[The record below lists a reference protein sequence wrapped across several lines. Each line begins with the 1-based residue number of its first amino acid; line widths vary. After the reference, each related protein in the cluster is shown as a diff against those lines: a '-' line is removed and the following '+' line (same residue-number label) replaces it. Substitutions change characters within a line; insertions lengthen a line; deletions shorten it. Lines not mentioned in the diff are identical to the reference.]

1 MINAIVHA
9 GEEEEEEEEE
19 EDDDDT
25 DTESWDVKSISM
37 HARDRII
44 YPLGFLA

>member
-9 GEEEEEEEEE
+9 GEEEE
-19 EDDDDT
+19 DDDD